1 MYQAPLCALRQ
12 FTLQEQLD
20 LTWEQATMSTTM
32 LFLMAALGVATIAH
46 ALQPVA
52 VTHGM
57 KRSPIHADSIH
68 ICECCEAKPPLQC
81 VK

>member
-1 MYQAPLCALRQ
+1 MYHAPLHALRQ

-20 LTWEQATMSTTM
+20 LTWEQATMSTNL
-32 LFLMAALGVATIAH
+32 LFLMAALGAATMAQ

-57 KRSPIHADSIH
+57 KRSPIHAESIH
-68 ICECCEAKPPLQC
+68 ICECCEANPPLQC